1 MSAAGIEKLKISN
14 FRSYKI
20 LELYF
25 DSNPTV
31 IYGKNGVGKTNL
43 LEAISLLYPGKGIR
57 RSSFHDMI
65 NLSNNI
71 SWKVEALAH
80 RNNNL
85 FEIETSSD
93 GNGRVVRIDGK
104 KVPQNNLSSSLKIL
118 WFLPPMDR
126 IWMETSKDR
135 RKFLDRMVF
144 SLDINHAKRCTQYE
158 KLLRDRN
165 RLLKD
170 RIADSSWYLAI
181 EKEMAILGFEIDYC
195 RRDFIEKLNTVLI
208 EKNNYFPLIKL
219 NLKDDPIESEEV
231 FLKNLMNQRG
241 QDLVTGRT
249 NFGPHTDDLQGFYL
263 EKEIDTKYSSTGEQK
278 LSIISIILSNAKL
291 IKEQHKVSP
300 IMLLDEIT
308 AHLDEVRKENLFS
321 ELLSLESQFFISG
334 TEVGIFSSL
343 SKKTKFLELD
353 ERKKFVA

>member
-1 MSAAGIEKLKISN
+1 MSSAGIEKLKISN

-20 LELYF
+20 LQLSF

-31 IYGKNGVGKTNL
+31 IFGKNGVGKTNL

-65 NLSNNI
+65 NLSNAI

-181 EKEMAILGFEIDYC
+181 EKEMAVLGFEIDNC
-195 RRDFIEKLNTVLI
+195 RRDFIEKLNRVLT
-208 EKNNYFPLIKL
+208 ERNNYFPQIKL
-219 NLKDDPIESEEV
+219 KLKDDPIESEEA

-241 QDLVTGRT
+241 QDLITGRT

-263 EKEIDTKYSSTGEQK
+263 EKEIDTKYCSTGEQK

-334 TEVGIFSSL
+334 TEEGIFSSL
-343 SKKTKFLELD
+343 SKKTKFFELD

>member
-20 LELYF
+20 LELSF

-65 NLSNNI
+65 NLSNNN
-71 SWKVEALAH
+71 SWKVEAVVH
-80 RNNNL
+80 QNNNI

-93 GNGRVVRIDGK
+93 GNGRAVRIDGK

-170 RIADSSWYLAI
+170 HVEDSSWYLAI
-181 EKEMAILGFEIDYC
+181 EKKMATIGFEIHNC
-195 RRDFIEKLNTVLI
+195 RRDFIGKLNKVLI
-208 EKNNYFPLIKL
+208 EKNNYFPPIKL
-219 NLKDDPIESEEV
+219 NMKDDIIESETV
-231 FLKNLMNQRG
+231 FLKNLIERRG
-241 QDLVTGRT
+241 QDLVSGRT
-249 NFGPHTDDLQGFYL
+249 NCGPHTNDLQGFYL
-263 EKEIDTKYSSTGEQK
+263 EKEIDTKYCSTGEQK

-291 IKEQHKVSP
+291 IKEQQNISP
-300 IMLLDEIT
+300 ILLLDEIT

-334 TEVGIFSSL
+334 TEGSLFNSL
-343 SKKTKFLELD
+343 STKAKFLELD
-353 ERKKFVA
+353 VKQKFVA